1 MVNKGK
7 ELFLKYIFDPDS
19 EAIYC
24 KRCSED
30 PEKVPK
36 FGRVYHLSGKRYFVA
51 YAGTLNTPNKFSLAT
66 FAFRD
71 FYASKLK
78 TAAEDIKKAASCLDF
93 FSSYIST
100 IGDSDG
106 V

>member
-7 ELFLKYIFDPDS
+7 ELYLKYIFDPDAGKIS
-19 EAIYC
+19 C

-30 PEKVPK
+30 HEKAPK
-36 FGRVYHLSGKRYFVA
+36 YGRVYHLSGKRYFVA

-78 TAAEDIKKAASCLDF
+78 DAAEDIKKAASGLEF

-100 IGDSDG
+100 IGELEG